1 MHRESR
7 EHDPTSENEQR
18 ESLSARPVL
27 HEVSVATPPERC
39 LTAIRRSRKVPLQ
52 DGKEPRPCPDPG
64 ALFHHPFPRK
74 PLALLAGKPMVVHV
88 VERAREAGCFDEVVV
103 ATDDER
109 IAQAAKLA
117 GARAV
122 LTGPCRSGTDR
133 VAEAVRE
140 LPADVVLNV
149 QGDEP
154 ALPPENL
161 KLLAGFLRTHPEVP
175 MATLALSGAPNDLD
189 NPNVV
194 KVVCDL
200 TGRALYF
207 SRAPIPYPRNP
218 GVDIVLRH
226 VGLYGFQ
233 REALLAF
240 ASWPETELERAEG
253 LEQLR
258 ALAHGL
264 QYMCCPRLPIPS
276 PWTRPRT
283 SHPRRPPSP
292 PSRHIRRGGC
302 HDSSDT
308 ARRSAHCTLCRVS
321 C

>member
-1 MHRESR
+1 MERNR
-7 EHDPTSENEQR
+7 VLAVIP
-18 ESLSARPVL
+18 ARY
-27 HEVSVATPPERC
+27 SSTRF
-39 LTAIRRSRKVPLQ
+39 
-52 DGKEPRPCPDPG
+52 PG
-64 ALFHHPFPRK
+64 K

-88 VERAREAGCFDEVVV
+88 VERAREAGCFDEVIV

-109 IAQAAKLA
+109 IARAATLG

-175 MATLALSGAPNDLD
+175 IATLALSGTANDLD
-189 NPNVV
+189 DPNVV

-207 SRAPIPYPRNP
+207 SRAAIPYPRNP
-218 GVDIVLRH
+218 RVDIVLRH

-264 QYMCCPRLPIPS
+264 AIHVLPATADSVAVDTPEDIAS
-276 PWTRPRT
+276 AEAALACLRRESRGMSDETRGD
-283 SHPRRPPSP
+283 PP
-292 PSRHIRRGGC
+292 G
-302 HDSSDT
+302 
-308 ARRSAHCTLCRVS
+308 L
-321 C
+321 

>member
-1 MHRESR
+1 MERNR
-7 EHDPTSENEQR
+7 VLAVIP
-18 ESLSARPVL
+18 ARY
-27 HEVSVATPPERC
+27 SSTRF
-39 LTAIRRSRKVPLQ
+39 
-52 DGKEPRPCPDPG
+52 PG
-64 ALFHHPFPRK
+64 K

-88 VERAREAGCFDEVVV
+88 VERAREAGCFDEVIV

-109 IAQAAKLA
+109 IGRAAALA
-117 GARAV
+117 GARPV

-140 LPADVVLNV
+140 LPGDVVLNV

-161 KLLAGFLRTHPEVP
+161 RLLAGFLRTHPEVP
-175 MATLALSGAPNDLD
+175 MATLALPGTLSDRD

-200 TGRALYF
+200 NGRALYF
-207 SRAPIPYPRNP
+207 SRAAIPYPRNP

-233 REALLAF
+233 RDALLAF
-240 ASWPETELERAEG
+240 ASWPETELERTEG

-264 QYMCCPRLPIPS
+264 ALHVLPASADSIAVDRPEDIASAEAALVRLK
-276 PWTRPRT
+276 
-283 SHPRRPPSP
+283 
-292 PSRHIRRGGC
+292 GG
-302 HDSSDT
+302 
-308 ARRSAHCTLCRVS
+308 A
-321 C
+321 